1 MITEKEEIIKARQLI
16 DQSVNFVSKI
26 RQINPKPPCVGAMI
40 EVPSAAIAIDSLI
53 PHIDFA
59 SLGTNDLMQYTLAID
74 RTNSKVSHL
83 YNPEHPAVKFL
94 IETVIKTCINK
105 SCPVSICGELAN
117 DIQQTRNFLKMG
129 LREVSINVGDLLKMK
144 EQISRIEI

>member
-1 MITEKEEIIKARQLI
+1 MT
-16 DQSVNFVSKI
+16 KI
-26 RQINPKPPCVGAMI
+26 RQVELKSLPVGAMI
-40 EVPSAAIAIDSLI
+40 EVPSAAIAIESLI

-94 IETVIKTCINK
+94 IENVITSCINK
-105 SCPVSICGELAN
+105 NCPVSICGELAN
-117 DIQQTRNFLKMG
+117 DIQQTKKFFKMG
-129 LREVSINVGDLLKMK
+129 LREVSINVADVLKMK
-144 EQISRIEI
+144 EQISRIDL